1 MSKKQRKTTFHEEK
15 LAVMMDF
22 YNPSTYNDL
31 RKVYEEWFKGIKDEL
46 KKRIEKDKKKMG
58 ADLAY
63 YIDIREIFDIE

>member
-1 MSKKQRKTTFHEEK
+1 MKFHEEQ

-22 YNPSTYNDL
+22 YNPSTYDEL
-31 RKVYEEWFKGIKDEL
+31 RKVYEKWFKGIKDEL

-63 YIDIREIFDIE
+63 YMDIREIFDV